1 MAKTFKDLCTDLN
14 SIGIEIKKLGGT
26 LNYKSKYPSI
36 TDILKG
42 IQTVSTTPILQGT
55 NYMVICADTA
65 NTTFLLKKDGTT
77 IQTKTNDTTIGG
89 QVTFTPTEAGTYTIV
104 ANQNGLLKWT
114 NSITLSNV
122 GVYNC
127 KCGNLLDTY
136 SEDEIDL
143 ACKNHYARYMW
154 NLGDFKNCSSFVGS
168 TSADY
173 VKRYIIGFYDDELS
187 DGTGYAEITWCWL
200 YGTPSSYKMNDT
212 NINNTSYVGCKGRQ
226 YCIPSGTDYY
236 VYDSTVTSTTEGTY
250 YVHDTTIGTWEA
262 KTLPAEYVDTADYYT
277 KNTTSE
283 DGAIYAGIPTDLISR
298 FVATKQKTWAGW
310 TKQERT
316 LTSAQKQASTNI
328 ITTNDKV
335 FILSAHRVF
344 GDSIFTG
351 YFNYNNMNG
360 PRYKYFKEYSDG
372 YIGNLFG
379 NQNSKWFRD
388 PSVYGDAS
396 FCYWSSFG
404 NVSNYSASDSIRLL
418 VCACQ

>member
-1 MAKTFKDLCTDLN
+1 MAKTFKDLCTDIN
-14 SIGIEIKKLGGT
+14 DIGTKIKNLHGT
-26 LNYKSKYPSI
+26 LNYTSKYPSV
-36 TDILKG
+36 TDIKNSLNTIPQTI
-42 IQTVSTTPILQGT
+42 IQGGT
-55 NYMVICADTA
+55 YNIICADTA
-65 NTTFLLKKDGTT
+65 ATTFTLSKNGTT
-77 IQTKTNDTTIGG
+77 IDTKTNDATIGG
-89 QVTFTPTEAGTYTIV
+89 LVIFTPTEIGEYTIT
-104 ANQNGLLKWT
+104 ATQNGTTKWT
-114 NSITLSNV
+114 NTIMINDI

-250 YVHDTTIGTWEA
+250 YVYDTTIGTWEA
-262 KTLPAEYVDTADYYT
+262 KTLPAEYVDTVDYYT

-283 DGAIYAGIPTDLISR
+283 NGAIYAGIPTDLMSR

-310 TKQERT
+310 TNQEIT
-316 LTSAQKQASTNI
+316 LTNVQKQTSTNV
-328 ITTNDKV
+328 ITTNDKI

-344 GDSIFTG
+344 GDSIFSS
-351 YFNYNNMNG
+351 FFSYNNMNG
-360 PRYKYFKEYSDG
+360 SQYKYFKEYSAG
-372 YIGNLFG
+372 YIGNSFENL
-379 NQNSKWFRD
+379 SMWFRD
-388 PSVYGDAS
+388 PNIQAAKS
-396 FCYWSSFG
+396 FCAWSYGAVNSQ
-404 NVSNYSASDSIRLL
+404 DSSWNNAFL